1 LWIVLELF
9 KSGIRALKR
18 YKDPLLLGL
27 LAGLLA
33 FLTHSFFDTHLY
45 ALQLTALFWFMVG
58 LMVGVIKIIRLEP
71 GIIRD

>member
-33 FLTHSFFDTHLY
+33 FLTHSFFDTNLY
-45 ALQLTALFWFMVG
+45 ALQMVVLFWYMMG
-58 LMVGVIKIIRLEP
+58 LAVAVMRLEL
-71 GIIRD
+71 DVSK